1 MIDHLGLS
9 RMAVLL
15 VVALVI
21 FGPEKL
27 PEIASQIGR
36 TLRKFRGT
44 LNSMSSELRAS
55 VGPEMADLDLKSL
68 HPKNF
73 MADLMADEE
82 PKGHPVDPTAGE
94 SLPEVPRPI
103 ELPSGSDAMTLLHA
117 PLDLSTVEQ
126 ELASFEPAPEPAQ
139 P

>member
-1 MIDHLGLS
+1 VIDHLGLS

-44 LNSMSSELRAS
+44 LNSMSSELRAT

-82 PKGHPVDPTAGE
+82 PKGHPVDPTPDG
-94 SLPEVPRPI
+94 SLPPAPI

-126 ELASFEPAPEPAQ
+126 ELASFESAPAQ